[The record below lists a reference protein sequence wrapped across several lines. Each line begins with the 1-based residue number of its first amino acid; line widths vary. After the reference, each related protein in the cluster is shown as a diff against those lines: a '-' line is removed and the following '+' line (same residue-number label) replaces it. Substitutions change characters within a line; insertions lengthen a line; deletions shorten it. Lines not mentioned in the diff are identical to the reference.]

1 MIREVLIGG
10 FCGVSAGRA
19 ASMVRVLCAAVCMVS
34 APSFAAGKTSGQA
47 AAPSVSKASV
57 KASGKSPGGAAG
69 AAAVPSAASSARK
82 RDGTSAD
89 RRASDQRPMDKRASP
104 SVARATTQTGG
115 RAQPQPAHVSERRG
129 KQDVRKDARKDVPKQ
144 ARDARAQR
152 DARVQSAAL
161 SGKAAAQ
168 GSSGSGTRAGAR
180 TADASAVQSARWL
193 KASFSPRI
201 VEPGRVSI
209 GQAIGLHQV
218 GDPLELR
225 SSVAMVL
232 DQQTGQTLYQKNADA
247 VLPIASITKVMTAM
261 VVLDAALDPSEVI
274 AVVEADRDTE
284 RFSGSRLPVGS
295 RLTRSELMHLSLMSS
310 ENRAAHALGRTYPGG
325 LKVFI
330 DAMNAK
336 ARAIGMEDSR
346 FADPTGLSSDNVS
359 NARDLARMVRAAH
372 AYGQIRRFSTA
383 TDLTVDLGPRQSVFR
398 STNRLVDAPGWE
410 IGLQKTGYISEA
422 GKCLVMQARVDSR
435 AVIIVLLDAAGS
447 QSRFADAQRLR
458 KWLLERPNEAAQPQA
473 SPQHNAMLADRF

>member
-1 MIREVLIGG
+1 MIREVLMGG
-10 FCGVSAGRA
+10 FCGVSAGRTV
-19 ASMVRVLCAAVCMVS
+19 SLVRLLCAAVCMVS
-34 APSFAAGKTSGQA
+34 APSFAAGKTSGLA
-47 AAPSVSKASV
+47 AAPSASKAAV
-57 KASGKSPGGAAG
+57 KVSGKPQGGAAG
-69 AAAVPSAASSARK
+69 STATPSAAPSARK
-82 RDGTSAD
+82 RDGASAD
-89 RRASDQRPMDKRASP
+89 RRASDQRPTDKRASV
-104 SVARATTQTGG
+104 SASRAPTQTGG
-115 RAQPQPAHVSERRG
+115 RTQPQPVNTSERRG
-129 KQDVRKDARKDVPKQ
+129 KQDLRPQ
-144 ARDARAQR
+144 ARDAVRDTRGQR
-152 DARVQSAAL
+152 DARVEKAAL
-161 SGKAAAQ
+161 SGKAAA
-168 GSSGSGTRAGAR
+168 SGSRAGAR
-180 TADASAVQSARWL
+180 TADAGTVHSARWM
-193 KASFSPRI
+193 KASFAPRI
-201 VEPGRVSI
+201 VEPARVSI

-284 RFSGSRLPVGS
+284 RFSGSRLPIGS
-295 RLTRSELMHLSLMSS
+295 RLTRSELMQLSLMSS
-310 ENRAAHALGRTYPGG
+310 ENRAAYALGRTYPGG

-336 ARAIGMEDSR
+336 ARAIGMEDTR
-346 FADPTGLSSDNVS
+346 FADPTGLSSNNVS

-398 STNRLVDAPGWE
+398 STNRLVDAPGWD

-458 KWLLERPNEAAQPQA
+458 KWLLERSNDAAQPQA
-473 SPQHNAMLADRF
+473 SPQHNAMLVDRF

>member
-1 MIREVLIGG
+1 MIREVLMGG
-10 FCGVSAGRA
+10 FCGVSAGRTV
-19 ASMVRVLCAAVCMVS
+19 SLVRLLCAAVCMVS

-47 AAPSVSKASV
+47 AAPSASKAAV
-57 KASGKSPGGAAG
+57 KVSGKPQGGAAG
-69 AAAVPSAASSARK
+69 STATPSAAPSARK
-82 RDGTSAD
+82 RDGASAD
-89 RRASDQRPMDKRASP
+89 RRASDQRPTDKRASV
-104 SVARATTQTGG
+104 SASRAPTQTGG
-115 RAQPQPAHVSERRG
+115 RTQPQPVNTSERRG
-129 KQDVRKDARKDVPKQ
+129 KQDLRPQ
-144 ARDARAQR
+144 ARDARGQR
-152 DARVQSAAL
+152 DARVEKAAL
-161 SGKAAAQ
+161 SGKAAA
-168 GSSGSGTRAGAR
+168 SGSRAGAR
-180 TADASAVQSARWL
+180 TADAGTVHSARWM
-193 KASFSPRI
+193 KASFAPRI
-201 VEPGRVSI
+201 VEPARVSI

-284 RFSGSRLPVGS
+284 RFSGSRLPIGS
-295 RLTRSELMHLSLMSS
+295 RLTRSELMQLSLMSS
-310 ENRAAHALGRTYPGG
+310 ENRAAYALGRTYPGG
-325 LKVFI
+325 LKLFI

-336 ARAIGMEDSR
+336 ARAIGMEDTR

-398 STNRLVDAPGWE
+398 STNRLVDAPGWD

-435 AVIIVLLDAAGS
+435 EVIIVLLDAAGS

-458 KWLLERPNEAAQPQA
+458 QWLLERSNDAAQPQA
-473 SPQHNAMLADRF
+473 LPQHNAMLVERF

>member
-1 MIREVLIGG
+1 MIREVLMGG
-10 FCGVSAGRA
+10 FCGVSAGRTV
-19 ASMVRVLCAAVCMVS
+19 SLVRLLCAAVCMVS
-34 APSFAAGKTSGQA
+34 APSFAAGKTSGLA
-47 AAPSVSKASV
+47 AAPSASKAAV
-57 KASGKSPGGAAG
+57 KVSGKSQGGAAG
-69 AAAVPSAASSARK
+69 STATPSAAPSARK
-82 RDGTSAD
+82 RDGASAD
-89 RRASDQRPMDKRASP
+89 RRASDQRPTDKRASV
-104 SVARATTQTGG
+104 SASRAPTQTGG
-115 RAQPQPAHVSERRG
+115 RTQPQPVNTSERRG
-129 KQDVRKDARKDVPKQ
+129 KQDLRPQ
-144 ARDARAQR
+144 ARDARGQR
-152 DARVQSAAL
+152 DARVEKAAL
-161 SGKAAAQ
+161 SGKAAA
-168 GSSGSGTRAGAR
+168 SGSRAGAR
-180 TADASAVQSARWL
+180 TADAGTVHSARWM
-193 KASFSPRI
+193 KASFAPRI
-201 VEPGRVSI
+201 VEPARVSI

-284 RFSGSRLPVGS
+284 RFSGSRLPIGS
-295 RLTRSELMHLSLMSS
+295 RLTRSELMQLSLMSS
-310 ENRAAHALGRTYPGG
+310 ENRAAYALGRTYPGG

-336 ARAIGMEDSR
+336 ARAIGMEDTR

-398 STNRLVDAPGWE
+398 STNRLVDAPGWD

-435 AVIIVLLDAAGS
+435 EVIIVLLDAAGS

-458 KWLLERPNEAAQPQA
+458 KWLLERPNDAAQPQA
-473 SPQHNAMLADRF
+473 LPQHNAMLVERF

>member
-1 MIREVLIGG
+1 MIREVLMGG
-10 FCGVSAGRA
+10 FCGVSAGRTV
-19 ASMVRVLCAAVCMVS
+19 SLVRLLCAAVCMVS
-34 APSFAAGKTSGQA
+34 APSFAAGKTSGLA
-47 AAPSVSKASV
+47 AAPSASKAAV
-57 KASGKSPGGAAG
+57 KVSGKSQGGAAG
-69 AAAVPSAASSARK
+69 STATPSAAPSARK
-82 RDGTSAD
+82 RDGASAD
-89 RRASDQRPMDKRASP
+89 RRASDQRPTDKRASV
-104 SVARATTQTGG
+104 SASRAPTQTGG
-115 RAQPQPAHVSERRG
+115 RTQPQPVNTSERRG
-129 KQDVRKDARKDVPKQ
+129 KQDLRPQ
-144 ARDARAQR
+144 ARDARGQR
-152 DARVQSAAL
+152 DARVEKAAL
-161 SGKAAAQ
+161 SGKAAA
-168 GSSGSGTRAGAR
+168 SGSRAGAR
-180 TADASAVQSARWL
+180 TADAGTVHSARWM
-193 KASFSPRI
+193 KASFAPRI
-201 VEPGRVSI
+201 VEPARVSI

-284 RFSGSRLPVGS
+284 RFSGSRLPIGS
-295 RLTRSELMHLSLMSS
+295 RLTRSELMQLSLMSS
-310 ENRAAHALGRTYPGG
+310 ENRAAYALGRTYPGG

-336 ARAIGMEDSR
+336 ARAIGMEDTR

-398 STNRLVDAPGWE
+398 STNRLVDAPGWD

-435 AVIIVLLDAAGS
+435 EVIIVLLDAAGS

-458 KWLLERPNEAAQPQA
+458 KWLLERSNDAAQPQA
-473 SPQHNAMLADRF
+473 LPQHNAMLVERF